1 MQPIKIYPEYAM
13 ILTYDV
19 KQGVHER
26 YYRWVTNNFLPAL
39 QSRKIY
45 MQHAWHVV
53 GVHQQPTRQVEFITE
68 ELDTIRRLLEDPEWE
83 TLETRLKQ
91 YTTNY
96 NLRVTRYTGSV
107 KI

>member
-1 MQPIKIYPEYAM
+1 MQPIKIYPEYVM
-13 ILTYDV
+13 IFTYDV

-53 GVHQQPTRQVEFITE
+53 GLNGQPTRQVEFITE
-68 ELDTIRRLLEDPEWE
+68 DLETIRRLFKDPEWE
-83 TLETRLKQ
+83 DLETTLYQ
-91 YTTNY
+91 YTE
-96 NLRVTRYTGSV
+96 NLTMRVTRYSGSF